1 MNFDCI
7 KLDYFYCIN
16 ISNYKIII
24 WQLCWKIQQLG
35 TLLTNRCR
43 YVSVGFL
50 QKNWHT
56 AYVLQADSNPLYVLW
71 SIYMHIPTY
80 HLALHDFRP
89 LISTPHKLQFIFET
103 FKFEEI
109 CLANMFLSK
118 QNRKNVLVNLNVM
131 IWNSGLK
138 KIAESHI
145 LCIFWF
151 CNQCKHQQN
160 KCREKNMKQK
170 HHTIE

>member
-1 MNFDCI
+1 MSILVRNFI
-7 KLDYFYCIN
+7 LQALEAI
-16 ISNYKIII
+16 
-24 WQLCWKIQQLG
+24 
-35 TLLTNRCR
+35 
-43 YVSVGFL
+43 YVSRSVQRSVWYVHVPRSVLVCARTIELYIFY
-50 QKNWHT
+50 
-56 AYVLQADSNPLYVLW
+56 AYICNV
-71 SIYMHIPTY
+71 PTY

-103 FKFEEI
+103 FKLEEI
-109 CLANMFLSK
+109 CVVNMFLSK

-145 LCIFWF
+145 FCIFWF